1 MRWLAF
7 LSFARSQPI
16 IVSSVY
22 RFTALTPALARLEF
36 APGGIFDD
44 RPTLAAFAPKQP
56 LHLDAVAVNATTS
69 KLSTNFSD
77 PRALT
82 IWITHGGAPAPF
94 SAANLRVE
102 GLSAGVRW
110 DPSTAAP
117 RNLNGTWVT
126 SLDCYTDDP
135 MDCMNQYE
143 ENGRNGPGWT
153 YGLGEGLLT
162 RDGFT
167 LHDDTF
173 SVRLVPPTP
182 PSRIPWW
189 SNLTLDAQDWYINI
203 YGSDFARALRDWV
216 VVLGPPALPPKTPSA
231 CGIAGTFRTAS
242 SSCWTTWWAATP
254 RTTSPSPCSFLIW
267 TGTVYP
273 RTQVR
278 LPLPPPTRPPHTP
291 QNCAPT
297 SAHPHRQP

>member
-1 MRWLAF
+1 MFLLALLSF
-7 LSFARSQPI
+7 ASFARSQPI

-189 SNLTLDAQDWYINI
+189 SNSTLDAQDWYINI

-216 VVLGPPALPPKTPSA
+216 VVLGPPALPPKNSLGVWYSRYFPYSEQQLLDDVV
-231 CGIAGTFRTAS
+231 GGY
-242 SSCWTTWWAATP
+242 AAHDLP
-254 RTTSPSPCSFLIW
+254 LSVLVSDMDW
-267 TGTVYP
+267 H
-273 RTQVR
+273 R
-278 LPLPPPTRPPHTP
+278 LPTDPSSFAAAANTPPTHTEKLRPY
-291 QNCAPT
+291 QRA
-297 SAHPHRQP
+297 S